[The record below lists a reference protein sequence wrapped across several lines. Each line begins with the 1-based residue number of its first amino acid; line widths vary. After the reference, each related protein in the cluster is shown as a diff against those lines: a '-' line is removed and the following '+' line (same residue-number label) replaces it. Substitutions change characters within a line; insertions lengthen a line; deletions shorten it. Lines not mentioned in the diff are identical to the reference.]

1 VQLLHIQSATNPRLE
16 ALFSIEVQKTF
27 MHKQVID
34 NALILAYNEP
44 ARVEVINLPVSI
56 ELAKRETR
64 VVKMSCI
71 LSDQVCTRDSC
82 LLVPTT

>member
-1 VQLLHIQSATNPRLE
+1 
-16 ALFSIEVQKTF
+16 

-44 ARVEVINLPVSI
+44 ARVEVINLPASI
-56 ELAKRETR
+56 ELAKREMR

-71 LSDQVCTRDSC
+71 LSDQVFACADDLRMTRSSACTACMRLRLTSSSTQAS
-82 LLVPTT
+82 PTPCSM